1 MSSSPAMWKRRSAPE
16 GRSRSRFFVTYGEM
30 NVEDGRIPH
39 SEQKKKFA
47 CVPPSF
53 CIRLARDLLGG
64 GTGGGTLRISSA
76 PLFCCYAAG
85 ENKEGGKEKNGKLF
99 PPPRPQ
105 PSQHPPS
112 LPLDGFPGRATSS
125 LSLSPNFL
133 PCLSNARRASASVCP
148 EPRSSGGGEAKQ
160 HA

>member
-1 MSSSPAMWKRRSAPE
+1 MSPI
-16 GRSRSRFFVTYGEM
+16 YGEM

-64 GTGGGTLRISSA
+64 TEGGGDVENILSA
-76 PLFCCYAAG
+76 IVVLLCG
-85 ENKEGGKEKNGKLF
+85 GGKQGGGKRKMENFFPLLVRSPASIPLLF
-99 PPPRPQ
+99 PWTASQGEPR
-105 PSQHPPS
+105 
-112 LPLDGFPGRATSS
+112 R